1 MRTAR
6 PRTAP
11 TTRLAAVLCIAGL
24 LAAAGCA
31 TREPDL
37 GPSGEPHDAGAVSAP
52 GTDSGIALTEAAPA
66 RSQVTPTRQDVVN
79 ATVSLV
85 ADDPI
90 AAADRTQAIAEDRG
104 GRVDSRTDSP
114 SVDDGPAS
122 AALTV
127 RVPADGL
134 DAALDEF
141 GTVGRV
147 TAVGVDRTDVT
158 DQVTDVDARIAA
170 LDATVTRLRDLLAT
184 ASSTADL
191 LAAETALSDR
201 QGELDSLRGQQQS
214 LRERIDLA
222 TVSVQITETETASR
236 GGVGDAFADG
246 WHALLRSLT
255 AVGLFLVAAVP
266 WAVLVAVLVGL
277 VIGLLRLRRRRR
289 TRARPAQML
298 PSNPS

>member
-1 MRTAR
+1 MRTA
-6 PRTAP
+6 PARTA
-11 TTRLAAVLCIAGL
+11 TRRRLAAVLCVVGVVT
-24 LAAAGCA
+24 AAGCA
-31 TREPDL
+31 TGEPEL
-37 GPSGEPHDAGAVSAP
+37 GPNGDSRDASAVTAP
-52 GTDSGIALTEAAPA
+52 GADSGIAFSEAAPA
-66 RSQVTPTRQDVVN
+66 RSQVTSTRQDVVN

-90 AAADRTQAIAEDRG
+90 SAADRAQDLAEQRG

-122 AALTV
+122 AALTL
-127 RVPADGL
+127 RVPADEV
-134 DAALDEF
+134 DAALDEL

-147 TAVGVDRTDVT
+147 TSVGVDRTDVT
-158 DQVTDVDARIAA
+158 DQVVDVDARIAA
-170 LDATVTRLRDLLAT
+170 LDATVTRLRELLAT

-191 LAAETALSDR
+191 LAAETALADR

-222 TVSVQITETETASR
+222 AVSVLITETDTVSR
-236 GGVGDAFADG
+236 GGIGGAFADG

-266 WAVLVAVLVGL
+266 WVVLVAVLGGL
-277 VIGLLRLRRRRR
+277 VIGALRLRRRR
-289 TRARPAQML
+289 ARR
-298 PSNPS
+298 S

>member
-1 MRTAR
+1 MRTALPR
-6 PRTAP
+6 PATLRSF
-11 TTRLAAVLCIAGL
+11 LAVLCIAGVL
-24 LAAAGCA
+24 TAAGCA
-31 TREPDL
+31 TRAAEL
-37 GPSGEPHDAGAVSAP
+37 GPGGESRDASALTAP
-52 GTDSGIALTEAAPA
+52 GADSGIGLSEAAPA
-66 RSQVTPTRQDVVN
+66 RSQVPSTREDVVN

-90 AAADRTQAIAEDRG
+90 AAADRAQDLAEQRG

-122 AALTV
+122 ASLTL
-127 RVPADGL
+127 RVPAAEV

-141 GTVGRV
+141 GTIGRV

-158 DQVTDVDARIAA
+158 DQVIDVDARIAA

-191 LAAETALSDR
+191 LAAETALADR

-222 TVSVQITETETASR
+222 AVSVQITETDTASR
-236 GGVGDAFADG
+236 GGIGGAFADG
-246 WHALLRSLT
+246 WDALLRSLT

-266 WAVLVAVLVGL
+266 WVVLVAVVVGL
-277 VIGLLRLRRRRR
+277 VIGVLRLRRRRR
-289 TRARPAQML
+289 ARR
-298 PSNPS
+298 S

>member
-11 TTRLAAVLCIAGL
+11 TRRLAAVLCIAGM

-37 GPSGEPHDAGAVSAP
+37 GPGGESPDAGAVTAP
-52 GTDSGIALTEAAPA
+52 GTDSGIALAEAAPA

-79 ATVSLV
+79 ATVSLD

-90 AAADRTQAIAEDRG
+90 GAADRAQALAEQRG

-122 AALTV
+122 AALTL
-127 RVPADGL
+127 RVPAAEV

-141 GTVGRV
+141 GTIGRV

-158 DQVTDVDARIAA
+158 DQVIDVDARIAA

-191 LAAETALSDR
+191 LAAETALADR

-214 LRERIDLA
+214 LREQIDLA
-222 TVSVQITETETASR
+222 TVSVRITETETASR
-236 GGVGDAFADG
+236 GGIGGAFADG

-266 WAVLVAVLVGL
+266 WAVLVAVVVALVVG
-277 VIGLLRLRRRRR
+277 VLRLRRRR
-289 TRARPAQML
+289 TRR
-298 PSNPS
+298 S